1 MTENTSTTA
10 RAVPGT
16 IDLRDLGTVHRL
28 GFGAMRIVGEGVWG
42 EPADREN
49 AVRVVRRAVELGVDF
64 IDTADAYGPDVS
76 EQIIAEALH
85 PYPEAVRVATKVG
98 FARTGPGKWIP
109 LGRPEY
115 LRQQAELS
123 LRKLRVEALDLL
135 QLHRVDPAVP
145 ADEQFGVLRELQEE
159 GKVRALGLSEV
170 TVEQLVSAGRYFTV
184 STVQNRYNLT
194 DRTSQDVLD
203 HAAEHGIGFIPWAP
217 ISSGDLAR
225 TGGPVDRAARR
236 LGATPA
242 QVALAWLLR
251 HSPAI
256 MPIPG
261 TASLEHLEENMGA
274 AALDLDDATYE
285 ELTAAG

>member
-1 MTENTSTTA
+1 MTDKPRTTA
-10 RAVPGT
+10 GPVPGT
-16 IDLRDLGTVHRL
+16 IELHDLGTVHRL

-42 EPADREN
+42 EPADRAN
-49 AVRVVRRAVELGVDF
+49 ALRVVRRAVELGVDF

-85 PYPEAVRVATKVG
+85 PYPEGLRIATKVG
-98 FARTGPGKWIP
+98 FARTGPRKWIP

-115 LRQQAELS
+115 LRQQTELS
-123 LRKLRVEALDLL
+123 LRKLRVETLDLL

-145 ADEQFGVLRELQEE
+145 AEEQFGVLRELQQE

-170 TVEQLVSAGRYFTV
+170 TVEQLETAGRHFTV
-184 STVQNRYNLT
+184 ATVQNRYNLT

-203 HAAEHGIGFIPWAP
+203 HATAHGIGFIPWAP
-217 ISSGDLAR
+217 IAAGELAR
-225 TGGPVDRAARR
+225 PGGPVDRAAQR
-236 LGATPA
+236 LGATTA

-251 HSPAI
+251 HSPAL

-274 AALDLDDATYE
+274 AALQLDDASYA